1 MDFKVLPGPNQLT
14 KLGEIFFD
22 PPNPLFGGPK
32 IGIPRISDFQPKSTV
47 LSHKWPPNSL
57 IMVIMVCKV
66 VTKPCILKKKIVKIK
81 NTATRG
87 HLHAAIRQKLKN

>member
-1 MDFKVLPGPNQLT
+1 MDYKVLPGPNKLT

-22 PPNPLFGGPK
+22 PPYPLFGGSK
-32 IGIPRISDFQPKSTV
+32 FCTPRISDFQPKSRV

-66 VTKPCILKKKIVKIK
+66 VTKPYILKKKIVKIK